1 MSLGE
6 KIKEFREKAG
16 LTQEELAE
24 RLDVQRNTVWRWEN
38 KKANLKADMLQ
49 RLATVLHIPS
59 VELVSMEKEISQ
71 QMLLPLD
78 GEIAQMKDNSLI
90 ETNAGIA
97 KISLGNGKEI
107 AVPATTEGYAF
118 LKDVALKIFLASTN
132 TNEQV
137 ATVTA

>member
-1 MSLGE
+1 MSLSN

-24 RLDVQRNTVWRWEN
+24 KLEVQRNTVWRWEN

-49 RLATVLHIPS
+49 RLATVLNIPS
-59 VELVSMEKEISQ
+59 AELVSMEKEISQ

-78 GEIAQMKDNSLI
+78 GKVAQIKGNSLI

-107 AVPATTEGYAF
+107 AVPATTEWYAF
-118 LKDVALKIFLASTN
+118 LKDVALKIFLASTD
-132 TNEQV
+132 TNGQI
-137 ATVTA
+137 VTA

>member
-1 MSLGE
+1 
-6 KIKEFREKAG
+6 
-16 LTQEELAE
+16 
-24 RLDVQRNTVWRWEN
+24 
-38 KKANLKADMLQ
+38 MLQ